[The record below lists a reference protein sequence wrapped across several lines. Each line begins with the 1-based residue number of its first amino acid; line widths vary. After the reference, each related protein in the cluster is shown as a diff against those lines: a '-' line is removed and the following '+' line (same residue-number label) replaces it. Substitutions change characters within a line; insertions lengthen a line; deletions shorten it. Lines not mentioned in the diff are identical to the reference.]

1 MGATWLG
8 RWLCPTA
15 GPWPGRELR
24 AIAELWF
31 EPDRGRGAL
40 LRVTAEPDPRGERV
54 TLGRSLGR
62 LLRATLPLW
71 LRLRLT

>member
-40 LRVTAEPDPRGERV
+40 FRVTAEPDPRGERV
-54 TLGRSLGR
+54 TLGRSFGR
-62 LLRATLPLW
+62 LLRVTLLLW
-71 LRLRLT
+71 LRLT